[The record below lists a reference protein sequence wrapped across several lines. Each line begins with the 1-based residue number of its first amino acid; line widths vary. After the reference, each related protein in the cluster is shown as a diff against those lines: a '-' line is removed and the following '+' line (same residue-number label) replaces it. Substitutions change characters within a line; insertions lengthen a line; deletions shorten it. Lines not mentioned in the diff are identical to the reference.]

1 MTANTADSVSKRDTR
16 QIDFNDVLVT
26 ALKIPG
32 VKIDRESFLR
42 EQFRTKPLESVNDIL
57 ASGPV
62 DAGISQA
69 ELRAIASRIV
79 DTATLQSSGM
89 SFLTGL
95 PGGLTMAAT
104 IPADIAQ
111 FYAMDLRMAQQIA
124 YLYGEPDLFQ
134 NGLPDDGRVRNQL
147 TVFCGVMFGVS
158 GATSLARAATA
169 KIAKQMMSTLPK
181 KALTKTLD
189 FRLIKS
195 IAKVLGIKMTKQV
208 FARGVSKFV
217 PLLGG
222 AISGGMTFAMMR
234 PMGNRLIDAL
244 EEAHFAYTEESLK
257 ADLSDLESLAVDGP
271 RYKA

>member
-1 MTANTADSVSKRDTR
+1 MTANTADSASKRNTR

-57 ASGPV
+57 ASGSV

-134 NGLPDDGRVRNQL
+134 NGLPDDERVRNQL

-181 KALTKTLD
+181 KALTKTLY

-244 EEAHFAYTEESLK
+244 EEAHFAYTEESIK

>member
-1 MTANTADSVSKRDTR
+1 MTADTVNPRSKRTTK
-16 QIDFNDVLVT
+16 QIDFNGILVS

-32 VKIDRESFLR
+32 VKIDRKSFLR
-42 EQFRTKPLESVNDIL
+42 NEFQTRPSEFVNDVL
-57 ASGPV
+57 SRGPV
-62 DAGISQA
+62 ESGISRD
-69 ELRAIASRIV
+69 ELSALAKRIV

-124 YLYGEPDLFQ
+124 YLYGEPDLFR
-134 NGLPDDGRVRNQL
+134 NGLPDDEQVRNQL
-147 TVFCGVMFGVS
+147 TIFCGVMFGVS
-158 GATSLARAATA
+158 GAVSLARAASA
-169 KIAKQMMSTLPK
+169 KIGKQIMSTLPK
-181 KALTKTLD
+181 KALTKALYY
-189 FRLIKS
+189 RLIKS

-222 AISGGMTFAMMR
+222 AVSGGMTYAMMR
-234 PMGNRLIDAL
+234 PMGNRLIVAL
-244 EEAHFAYTEESLK
+244 DEAHFAYTEESLE
-257 ADLSDLESLAVDGP
+257 ADLSNLESFAAGDQQ
-271 RYKA
+271 YNA

>member
-1 MTANTADSVSKRDTR
+1 MTADTVNPRSKRTTK
-16 QIDFNDVLVT
+16 QIDFNGILVS

-32 VKIDRESFLR
+32 VKIDRKSFLR
-42 EQFRTKPLESVNDIL
+42 NEFQTRPSEFVNDVL
-57 ASGPV
+57 SRGPV
-62 DAGISQA
+62 EAGISRD
-69 ELRAIASRIV
+69 ELSALAKRIV

-124 YLYGEPDLFQ
+124 YLYGEPDLFR
-134 NGLPDDGRVRNQL
+134 NGLPDDEQVRNQL
-147 TVFCGVMFGVS
+147 TIFCVVMFGVS
-158 GATSLARAATA
+158 GAVSLARAASA
-169 KIAKQMMSTLPK
+169 KIGKQIMSTLPK
-181 KALTKTLD
+181 KALTKALYY
-189 FRLIKS
+189 RLIKS

-222 AISGGMTFAMMR
+222 AVSGGMTYAMMR
-234 PMGNRLIDAL
+234 PMGNRLIVAL
-244 EEAHFAYTEESLK
+244 DEAHFAYTEESLE
-257 ADLSDLESLAVDGP
+257 ADLSNLESFAAGDQQ
-271 RYKA
+271 YNA